1 MIFQQF
7 FFKTG
12 INFFIFT
19 GLPPPPG
26 MRPPF
31 MSPGHVLFS
40 SRAQNPGPQNV
51 IEKGPE
57 IKKVAGKEGKYLCK
71 LCFYSFLFYL

>member
-1 MIFQQF
+1 
-7 FFKTG
+7 
-12 INFFIFT
+12 
-19 GLPPPPG
+19 
-26 MRPPF
+26 